1 MTNTYYF
8 KLMKS
13 VKLQENNVRIGLAKG
28 KWTFPEDWETK
39 DKALDKE
46 IEDDFFECGITNVH
60 QCLRRSREKDGM
72 SSSRIT
78 HVPTLTLTVPS
89 RKTRN
94 LLD

>member
-13 VKLQENNVRIGLAKG
+13 GKLQENNVRIGLAKG

-46 IEDDFFECGITNVH
+46 IEDDFFECGITNVSPMLA
-60 QCLRRSREKDGM
+60 QKLRKRWDEFFKNYTCADFNLDRSVAQD
-72 SSSRIT
+72 T
-78 HVPTLTLTVPS
+78 
-89 RKTRN
+89 
-94 LLD
+94 